1 MERDFPWRVLEAPD
15 EGTVAVPETRAAGV
29 PPPGTRRAV
38 AIGALGIAALL
49 AAAVWQLGGQACR
62 ANGRFCADPRNP
74 CGYAHT
80 SPDLLNL
87 VRRVEQIA
95 AVHPAH
101 RDMVI
106 EVCADPYDTWP
117 LPWYFRKFRN
127 VGYWTRAGDVPAG
140 LRPAIIVTSMDQ
152 EPAVA
157 AKLGED
163 WQPELFAVRPMV
175 FLTLRTQK
183 EFWDKFLETRAKPKA
198 P

>member
-1 MERDFPWRVLEAPD
+1 MALIEAARPRW
-15 EGTVAVPETRAAGV
+15 AKWL
-29 PPPGTRRAV
+29 
-38 AIGALGIAALL
+38 IGALL
-49 AAAVWQLGGQACR
+49 AAAAWQLGGQTWR
-62 ANGRFCADPRNP
+62 ANGRYCADPRNP
-74 CGYAHT
+74 CVYAHT

-87 VRRVEQIA
+87 VRRVEQIV
-95 AVHPAH
+95 AVHPAQ

-157 AKLGED
+157 AKVGED

-183 EFWDKFLETRAKPKA
+183 EFWDKFIETRAKPKA